1 MNVANPR
8 AITFDLGIAG
18 TALQTRGPEAWLAP
32 LCNAWAAWH
41 PAPGTTPWDV
51 HLTADASLPAPQ
63 APLFAALPRVQGGVC
78 TLTATGFEGEVSAVK
93 GAAHLRAH
101 PQAEP
106 ADIGYFL
113 RVVLAVQAFARGG
126 MLFHTA
132 GIVHGGQGYA
142 FFGVSGSGK
151 TTAAHFS
158 APDPVL
164 NDDLVLLWPAADG
177 WAMYATPFGRRRGE
191 ARVAPLRALLRL
203 VKDQGVFLAPMPVSR
218 ALGELVANTPVLS
231 AGTLWLPEVLARWE
245 ALLSAVPVYALHFR
259 RDATFW
265 EVIDAEL
272 G

>member
-1 MNVANPR
+1 MNEAS
-8 AITFDLGIAG
+8 FDFGIAG
-18 TALQTRGPEAWLAP
+18 TALRAYGPEAWLAP
-32 LCNAWAAWH
+32 LRTAWATWQ
-41 PAPGTTPWDV
+41 PAPGTAPWDV
-51 HLTADASLPAPQ
+51 HLTADVSLPVPHG
-63 APLFAALPRVQGGVC
+63 PLFEALPRVQGGVC
-78 TLTATGFEGEVSAVK
+78 ALAAPGFEGEVSAAT
-93 GAAHLRAH
+93 GTAHLRAH

-132 GIVHGGQGYA
+132 GIVHRGQGYA
-142 FFGVSGSGK
+142 LFGVSGSGK
-151 TTAAHFS
+151 TTAAHLS
-158 APDPVL
+158 APDGVL
-164 NDDLVLLWPAADG
+164 NDDLVLLWPAAAG
-177 WAMYATPFGRRRGE
+177 WQMYATPFGKRRGD

-203 VKDQGVFLAPMPVSR
+203 LKDPDVFLTPLSLGR

-231 AGTLWLPEVLARWE
+231 ADPLWLPEVLARWE
-245 ALLSAVPVYALHFR
+245 GLLGAIPVYALHFR

>member
-1 MNVANPR
+1 MTAAVTFTLGVA
-8 AITFDLGIAG
+8 A
-18 TALQTRGPEAWLAP
+18 TALRVCGPAAWLSP
-32 LCNAWAAWH
+32 LRDAWATWL
-41 PAPGTTPWDV
+41 PSPECVPWDV
-51 HLTADASLPAPQ
+51 RLTADANLATPQ
-63 APLFAALPRVQGGVC
+63 GPLFDAVPRSRGGVC
-78 TLTATGFEGEVSAVK
+78 TLAAPGFHGDVSAAT

-101 PQAEP
+101 PQAGP

-142 FFGVSGSGK
+142 LFGVSGSGK

-158 APDPVL
+158 APDAVL
-164 NDDLVLLWPAADG
+164 NDDLVLLWPLADG
-177 WAMYATPFGRRRGE
+177 WLMYATPFGKRRGDVR
-191 ARVAPLRALLRL
+191 AAPLRALLRL
-203 VKDQGVFLAPMPVSR
+203 IKAPDVALVPLSAGR

-231 AGTLWLPEVLARWE
+231 ADPLWLPEALARWE